1 MEVTGYTLVA
11 EKQDSDETSFSA
23 GSAAVATAAK
33 ATTAVAALKNTYSEQ
48 PGSLKITKQVTVNG
62 APVTDANKT
71 LADGTYS
78 FTVASTTLDPLV
90 SKKVTITIANGA
102 VSSAAIDGEA
112 VAVGSDGF
120 VIVSDLKADT
130 YTITETAPTNGT
142 ALTKINEI
150 AIAVDTAV
158 SDPKATVAV
167 TAGDI
172 ATVPTATFTNNIDT
186 GDLSISKTVVSDV
199 AADQD
204 KDFTFTIEL
213 KAGSNAVTGKYDAA
227 WKLNG
232 TTVTVGKVTFGTD
245 GKATIKLHGKETV
258 ELTGLPVGTAW
269 KVTETVETDYDTTIK
284 VNGTDKTEAADTISA
299 ADEKDV
305 AAFTNTRKTGEL
317 TLKKTVESPVDE
329 DNSKDYTFTITLDVD
344 VNGTFTA
351 TGAESSVTFTNG
363 VAEVK
368 LAADENITIKGLPAN
383 VEYTVVED
391 AEAYMVTGST
401 GEAGTIPAEDK
412 AEVAFTNKRD
422 QGERGN
428 EDGEGRQERDLWCH
442 QVHQGRYVQ
451 LHDHRDREHHGRYDL
466 RLHAEDREDCGR
478 ADLCDRLDPEGNC
491 NLW

>member
-1 MEVTGYTLVA
+1 M
-11 EKQDSDETSFSA
+11 
-23 GSAAVATAAK
+23 
-33 ATTAVAALKNTYSEQ
+33 
-48 PGSLKITKQVTVNG
+48 
-62 APVTDANKT
+62 
-71 LADGTYS
+71 
-78 FTVASTTLDPLV
+78 
-90 SKKVTITIANGA
+90 
-102 VSSAAIDGEA
+102 
-112 VAVGSDGF
+112 
-120 VIVSDLKADT
+120 
-130 YTITETAPTNGT
+130 
-142 ALTKINEI
+142 
-150 AIAVDTAV
+150 
-158 SDPKATVAV
+158 
-167 TAGDI
+167 
-172 ATVPTATFTNNIDT
+172 
-186 GDLSISKTVVSDV
+186 SDV

-422 QGERGN
+422 QGELEITKIVESTNDDDHSRTYHITVTMDEDIADGQYGELTFTDNVAKYDISDN
-428 EDGEGRQERDLWCH
+428 ETITATDLPAGITYKVEEETLSEFTVIYGGETGVISTEIKAEAKITNIKNEGGLALRKRVTSAVVADHEATWTFKVELDDTSISGR
-442 QVHQGRYVQ
+442 
-451 LHDHRDREHHGRYDL
+451 
-466 RLHAEDREDCGR
+466 
-478 ADLCDRLDPEGNC
+478 EGTAGYKYR
-491 NLW
+491 